1 METYMGRLEGKVAFI
16 TGAASGIGAAC
27 AARLAADGAAILVD
41 SPIATDV
48 RTDMRERVREII
60 TAEDPKQPL
69 SDDEVVAA
77 LVDTGVQIARRT
89 VAKYRCELGIP
100 SSYQRRQYL
109 DEVLATS

>member
-1 METYMGRLEGKVAFI
+1 MN
-16 TGAASGIGAAC
+16 
-27 AARLAADGAAILVD
+27 RLADELGIHVSTVSRGVAGKYAQTPWGILPLRSFFQAAAGANPENARG
-41 SPIATDV
+41 DV
-48 RTDMRERVREII
+48 RERVREII

-100 SSYQRRQYL
+100 SSYQRRQHL
-109 DEVLATS
+109 D